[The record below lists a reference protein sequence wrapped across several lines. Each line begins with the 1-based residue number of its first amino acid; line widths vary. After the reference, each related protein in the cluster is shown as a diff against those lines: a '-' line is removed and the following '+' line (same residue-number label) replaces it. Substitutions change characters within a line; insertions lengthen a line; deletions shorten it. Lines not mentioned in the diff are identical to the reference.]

1 MPAPW
6 AESLDNDKS
15 QSSRT
20 PEPAGAKSPTTLTQT
35 RTTTF
40 AGDSN
45 NASQPV
51 VPGQSQDD
59 RGSSQMPQSA
69 ALASQQESEAPQQAM
84 ETSETTLD
92 YILGNTLPSATTTTS
107 NPSPLTSSPEQT
119 DRSSGLATDRSLIQA
134 RLCCTLQ
141 CQYASNVCLMAAQQR
156 LFMARLLSGSRAYKC
171 KIFVVSYTLYPT
183 LSAA

>member
-59 RGSSQMPQSA
+59 GGSSQMPQSA
-69 ALASQQESEAPQQAM
+69 ALASQQESEATQQAM

-92 YILGNTLPSATTTTS
+92 YIFGDTLPSATTTS
-107 NPSPLTSSPEQT
+107 NPSPLNSSPEQT

-141 CQYASNVCLMAAQQR
+141 CQYASNVCLMAAQQH
-156 LFMARLLSGSRAYKC
+156 LFMARLLSGSRAYKR
-171 KIFVVSYTLYPT
+171 KIFVVSYTLYPS